1 VHEILAKRHSFI
13 RRTKTTDGSDGELT
27 QLARQTASFKE
38 RRMKAMGFNLL
49 VQAAQ
54 LLDNIPRG
62 PYDRTKQ
69 SMQDRI
75 SWISY
80 KMPLI
85 VSSRLSYGI
94 VIESEMFLSFTQY
107 IA

>member
-1 VHEILAKRHSFI
+1 MEVMEN
-13 RRTKTTDGSDGELT
+13 LT
-27 QLARQTASFKE
+27 HWQDKQASFKE

-69 SMQDRI
+69 SMQ
-75 SWISY
+75 
-80 KMPLI
+80 
-85 VSSRLSYGI
+85 
-94 VIESEMFLSFTQY
+94 E
-107 IA
+107 